1 MDIKVY
7 KNFMDNLLF
16 INLKENI
23 ENSQFAW
30 FKSGIV
36 PEIEDI
42 QLIHTFFEFDKINS
56 EYFKLLSPCIEL
68 LGIKKLIRIKANL
81 VVKTSKIHEH
91 GFHIDND
98 KYKNFDLQYYI

>member
-42 QLIHTFFEFDKINS
+42 QLIHTFF
-56 EYFKLLSPCIEL
+56 LSLI
-68 LGIKKLIRIKANL
+68 KLILNILNYYLL
-81 VVKTSKIHEH
+81 V
-91 GFHIDND
+91 
-98 KYKNFDLQYYI
+98 